1 MFQCRGCNPSSR
13 DQNGRDAALTILKTA
28 GFAEERKHSA
38 KTRQR
43 RKPDMIHVYR
53 DPTGKPYH
61 RVYRRGSGP
70 DKKVWQD
77 AGYEGSLYPYRV
89 EQLPDRSDVPIII
102 VEGERCADHLVRLE
116 YAAVTWCGGAGQETD
131 TKWGA
136 LAGHPVILWPD
147 NDASGTSQG
156 AMRRLAHILDGL
168 GCDLQLVSIPEG
180 KPDKWDAADA
190 TDEEIHGLIEEAK
203 PIGGADEF
211 APSIGWGE
219 GRIQNGM
226 HGMSMAE
233 LLAMPNDAPNWLHQD
248 VLPSGGL
255 SLLAGKPKTGK
266 STVAR
271 SLAFSVARGD
281 SFLSKATMQGTI
293 YYAAFEERPASVRDH
308 FVAMG
313 ATCQRRSK
321 STPLAGV
328 KMHHLM
334 RFSPPGQPWAGLSGF
349 WGFPSFLALVE
360 TVAVAVHLQDMNVV
374 CEPVQQRPSQAL
386 GTEHLGPLIER

>member
-1 MFQCRGCNPSSR
+1 MPWPTGQARLVQGRSRRWESDARLTRFADIMPQHPRSTPTFADWQAQAARLGLKREGRELVGPCPSCGGDDRFSVSAKNGRAVFQCRQCNPSR
-13 DQNGRDAALTILKTA
+13 DNPEAFLAILKAA
-28 GFAEERKHSA
+28 GLAEEREPSA
-38 KTRQR
+38 RTGQR
-43 RKPDMIHVYR
+43 GKPKITYVYR
-53 DPTGKPYH
+53 NPTGKPYH
-61 RVYRRGSGP
+61 RVHRRGSGQ
-70 DKKVWQD
+70 DKRVWQD
-77 AGYEGSLYPYRV
+77 AGYEGSFYPYRV

-102 VEGERCADHLVRLE
+102 VEGEKCADHLVRLE
-116 YAAVTWCGGAGQETD
+116 YATVTWCGGAGRETN

-156 AMRRLAHILDGL
+156 AMQTLAHILEGL

-219 GRIQNGM
+219 GQIQNGM

-233 LLAMPNDAPNWLHQD
+233 LLAMPNDAPNWLLQD

-266 STVAR
+266 STVA
-271 SLAFSVARGD
+271 SVPIPTFA
-281 SFLSKATMQGTI
+281 
-293 YYAAFEERPASVRDH
+293 
-308 FVAMG
+308 
-313 ATCQRRSK
+313 
-321 STPLAGV
+321 
-328 KMHHLM
+328 
-334 RFSPPGQPWAGLSGF
+334 
-349 WGFPSFLALVE
+349 
-360 TVAVAVHLQDMNVV
+360 
-374 CEPVQQRPSQAL
+374 
-386 GTEHLGPLIER
+386 